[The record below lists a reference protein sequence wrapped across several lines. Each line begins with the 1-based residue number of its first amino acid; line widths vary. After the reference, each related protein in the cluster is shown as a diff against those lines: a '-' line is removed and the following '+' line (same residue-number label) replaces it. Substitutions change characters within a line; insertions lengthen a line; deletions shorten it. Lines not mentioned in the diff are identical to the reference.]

1 VCVKRSKQAQV
12 VVLTVFMCV
21 TAWADETTSPPQ
33 VAPSL
38 LASDFEGDLTPWRAD
53 PLPRMG
59 SQPLT
64 LFTQPDGNRCLRAD
78 SVSDFR
84 AYGVKLSDLADDTV
98 DIADWPMLSWR
109 WQVSA
114 ALTGA
119 DATKKAGDDYAA
131 RLYLVFSNSR
141 WNPLAVRTLV
151 YIWDNKLPVGTMV
164 SSTWALKRGRMVVLR
179 SGDLDAGRWVT
190 ESRNVHTDFV
200 DAFGYEPP
208 ALRALVVAADTD
220 QTGERVTTFFD
231 DIYLSRSTD
240 NPQP

>member
-1 VCVKRSKQAQV
+1 MPAGRQRQRLPGLRCEAVGSGGRHRRHRR
-12 VVLTVFMCV
+12 
-21 TAWADETTSPPQ
+21 
-33 VAPSL
+33 
-38 LASDFEGDLTPWRAD
+38 LASAG
-53 PLPRMG
+53 
-59 SQPLT
+59 
-64 LFTQPDGNRCLRAD
+64 
-78 SVSDFR
+78 
-84 AYGVKLSDLADDTV
+84 
-98 DIADWPMLSWR
+98 WR

-164 SSTWALKRGRMVVLR
+164 PSTWALKRGRMVVLR

-208 ALRALVVAADTD
+208 TLRALVVAADTD